1 MQVGRR
7 SGREHDR
14 LDVDIESLATG
25 DPISSA
31 GVDEAELDRRTV
43 ADGGLR
49 YAFSSLRHR
58 DFSLFWSAG
67 LISNTGSWMQTITV
81 PYVLYQ
87 LTHSTT
93 WLGVSAFAAFFPS
106 LVVGPIA
113 GPMADRM
120 SRQRILMVTQ
130 TLQMLVAF
138 SLWACWVAGVATPW
152 VILAHLLL
160 SGIAGGINISSWQ
173 SFVPLLVPPGDMLN
187 AVRLNTMQFTGA
199 RAFGPAIG
207 GLVLARFGPATA
219 FMFNAVTYL
228 LVIAAL
234 AAVSPRATPPPMGDA
249 RFLHQFK
256 EGLAYVRA
264 RTGLWLTVVTIT
276 SISLLSSAVI
286 QLAPALAKDEFDVG
300 KAAYGLLVAMFGAG
314 AIIGVVI
321 MGAYGERIRRST
333 TTMIGLAVSS
343 ASVVV
348 LGATPFFSLGLAVL
362 LTMGVAYAFLSV
374 SLNTTIQARV
384 VDAYR
389 GRALSIYLMGL
400 MVGVPIGALIEG
412 WLANVI
418 GLRSTVVG
426 VGVVQ
431 GAFAVC
437 VITLSR
443 GMTSLDENVDA
454 EEPAVTGGAVS

>member
-1 MQVGRR
+1 
-7 SGREHDR
+7 
-14 LDVDIESLATG
+14 
-25 DPISSA
+25 
-31 GVDEAELDRRTV
+31 
-43 ADGGLR
+43 
-49 YAFSSLRHR
+49 
-58 DFSLFWSAG
+58 
-67 LISNTGSWMQTITV
+67 
-81 PYVLYQ
+81 
-87 LTHSTT
+87 
-93 WLGVSAFAAFFPS
+93 
-106 LVVGPIA
+106 
-113 GPMADRM
+113 M

-138 SLWACWVAGVATPW
+138 SLWACWVTGVATPW

-219 FMFNAVTYL
+219 FMFNALTYL

-234 AAVSPRATPPPMGDA
+234 AAVSPRATPPPTGDA